1 LADSQIA
8 PMAQW
13 CQRSSPFLVD
23 DEPKSGSLNS
33 ERAHMTN
40 PSRDSDF
47 ARPLRYDPNTDQF
60 SDHFRQRSNYSRDA
74 APGGCG
80 CGWVL
85 LLGII
90 LFLAYSG
97 SSCDAGDDSNEV
109 TTPSQEAGDLGIT
122 GSPISNVSC
131 DGSYLLI
138 THSMV
143 DPDSYY
149 AEVAAA
155 FSAVP
160 GAKYLRTDQSCSSFA
175 HSSIQGYPIYAVY
188 LGPFDTP
195 AEALT
200 HCSAGPIDAYVKK
213 LDTAGGA
220 VRKCRN

>member
-1 LADSQIA
+1 
-8 PMAQW
+8 
-13 CQRSSPFLVD
+13 
-23 DEPKSGSLNS
+23 
-33 ERAHMTN
+33 MTN
-40 PSRDSDF
+40 PSRDLVF
-47 ARPLRYDPNTDQF
+47 AHSLHYDSNTDYF
-60 SDHFRQRSNYSRDA
+60 GDRRYNYSRDA

-80 CGWVL
+80 CGWLLLLL

-90 LFLAYSG
+90 LFLAD
-97 SSCDAGDDSNEV
+97 SSSSYDAGDDSNEV

-188 LGPFDTP
+188 LGPFDTL

-200 HCSAGPIDAYVKK
+200 HCSAGPIDAYAKK